1 MDPFQTVFKTAAV
14 GGIFMTWFKFT
25 IEAFKFS
32 WHIITTTPEEK
43 TYKPVTSV
51 MCTECRHFFPG
62 EQEPF
67 ICFSCQGNYPTNQ
80 KKKFSSYTMSP
91 LEFNQQVFKAF
102 VYGGIFSAAVFT
114 TTYLID
120 QLHDHHYDLK
130 FLSDRV
136 DRVKEKQDLNESKE
150 NTG

>member
-1 MDPFQTVFKTAAV
+1 MSCVQNV
-14 GGIFMTWFKFT
+14 GIFFLENKSLLS
-25 IEAFKFS
+25 ALVAKA
-32 WHIITTTPEEK
+32 IIQPIK
-43 TYKPVTSV
+43 
-51 MCTECRHFFPG
+51 
-62 EQEPF
+62 
-67 ICFSCQGNYPTNQ
+67 